1 MKMVDNMLEFF
12 GGFKSMKNEIDQQ
25 ICGKFVDKH
34 IYCSVNWM
42 TEYILSKDDRDAPFT
57 WDDISNFWT
66 FPEYCGKKRNFDGGS
81 VQDKLDRLDELNE
94 ELEELD
100 NQISDMENE
109 IEEYKDQLDDDEA
122 EGIVLRSKEIR
133 ANIND
138 LECELEELLELRSD
152 IEDDIT
158 EIEYM
163 DSEPAE
169 IFEWWIV
176 SSFLVDKLKRMGHPV
191 LEQENIWGRCTSGQ
205 AIYMDYAIRQI
216 AENMEILCGQRY
228 QWTV

>member
-1 MKMVDNMLEFF
+1 MKL
-12 GGFKSMKNEIDQQ
+12 KSTK
-25 ICGKFVDKH
+25 
-34 IYCSVNWM
+34 
-42 TEYILSKDDRDAPFT
+42 
-57 WDDISNFWT
+57 
-66 FPEYCGKKRNFDGGS
+66 
-81 VQDKLDRLDELNE
+81 
-94 ELEELD
+94 
-100 NQISDMENE
+100 
-109 IEEYKDQLDDDEA
+109 
-122 EGIVLRSKEIR
+122 IVLRSKEIR